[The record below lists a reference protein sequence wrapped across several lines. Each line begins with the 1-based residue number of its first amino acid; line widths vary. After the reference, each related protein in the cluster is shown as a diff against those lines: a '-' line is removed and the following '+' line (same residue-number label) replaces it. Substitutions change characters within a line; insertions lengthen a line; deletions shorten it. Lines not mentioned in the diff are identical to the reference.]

1 MRTRNI
7 HQQSGFTLT
16 ELLIVIVI
24 IGILKG
30 IAVPSYTEYVTKGKR
45 AQAHARLSQIAQ
57 LLERSYSDNGTYNAV
72 TLPKLVIKPDAADD
86 AIVYSGSGNEVGS
99 AYTVAFSGTPDTA
112 TFTLVA
118 TPNGWTD
125 AQCGPLT
132 LTNAGIKGTRSD
144 GSTNDSPRKPGCW

>member
-24 IGILKG
+24 IGILIG

-57 LLERSYSDNGTYNAV
+57 LLERSYSDNGTYNA
-72 TLPKLVIKPDAADD
+72 TLPSLLGLAAGTT
-86 AIVYSGSGNEVGS
+86 IYSSSGNETGS